1 MPGSRAD
8 ATRTHWLGVLAKYK
22 QEGSGPDAR
31 GMWSPS
37 LDAAS
42 RDEIRA
48 IQNAKLAALTP
59 FLYENSLLPPALR
72 PVRSDANRHPLRRR
86 SAEMAGGGQAGD
98 DGGCARAPALR
109 HL

>member
-8 ATRTHWLGVLAKYK
+8 ATRAHWLGVLAQHK

-59 FLYENSLLPPALR
+59 FL
-72 PVRSDANRHPLRRR
+72 
-86 SAEMAGGGQAGD
+86 
-98 DGGCARAPALR
+98 
-109 HL
+109 